1 MMTSSSKTALLIGA
15 TGLIGDL
22 LAHQLVNSPD
32 YSSVKVLI
40 RKSLTWQHPRLQEV
54 QFDFDHPNG
63 LLTQAD
69 DIFCCLGTTMK
80 KAGSRDAFRKVD
92 YQYPLDIA
100 RLGLANGAK
109 QFMIVTAM
117 GADTNSSFFYNRVKG
132 EVERDLTALGYP
144 TLLIFRP
151 SLLLG
156 NRTENRFGERLAE
169 GAMRLFAPLIPARYR
184 GVDAAKVANAMRQT
198 AQQGLTGIHIF
209 ESDALQ
215 GY

>member
-109 QFMIVTAM
+109 QFSIVTAM

-132 EVERDLTALGYP
+132 EIERDLAALGYP

-156 NRTENRFGERLAE
+156 NRAENRFGERLAE
-169 GAMRLFAPLIPARYR
+169 GAMRLFSPLIPARYR
-184 GVDAAKVANAMRQT
+184 GIDAVKVANAMRQT
-198 AQQGLTGIHIF
+198 AQQGLTGKHIF